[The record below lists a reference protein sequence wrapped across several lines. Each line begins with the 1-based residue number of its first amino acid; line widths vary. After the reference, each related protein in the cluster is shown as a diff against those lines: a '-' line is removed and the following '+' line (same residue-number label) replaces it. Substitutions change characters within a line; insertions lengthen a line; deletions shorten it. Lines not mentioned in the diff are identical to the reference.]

1 MLFVS
6 SSSSEAATPRPRNM
20 PPQTSASEETV
31 MLSVAA
37 ADNNGAPLSA
47 FPACLIEGKGFQDAR
62 LESAPC
68 PPPASQWRFVCPIQ
82 AARHSHKPLA
92 NPSITIAQA
101 NRCQRSRKTGPR
113 RSKRIRWSEPIS
125 IMHTQ
130 PQSEAVPE
138 EE

>member
-62 LESAPC
+62 IRQRARFHLMRVWNLHRARPQHHNGVSFAPFRRRVIRISRLQIRQSPLRRQTAATAPEKQARGAAKESAGP
-68 PPPASQWRFVCPIQ
+68 
-82 AARHSHKPLA
+82 
-92 NPSITIAQA
+92 NPFQ
-101 NRCQRSRKTGPR
+101 
-113 RSKRIRWSEPIS
+113 
-125 IMHTQ
+125 
-130 PQSEAVPE
+130 
-138 EE
+138 

>member
-47 FPACLIEGKGFQDAR
+47 FPACLIEGKGFQDAHIR
-62 LESAPC
+62 QSA
-68 PPPASQWRFVCPIQ
+68 RFHLMRVWNLHR
-82 AARHSHKPLA
+82 ARPQHHNGVSFAPF
-92 NPSITIAQA
+92 
-101 NRCQRSRKTGPR
+101 RR